1 MYKLL
6 FIVIALFIIG
16 YTIANCKVTEGFA
29 DTTVPI
35 TSANIDEYVYKVY
48 KADVKAI
55 QNLADIAMKLQ
66 AGGVTVPGTM
76 TISNQLNVTN
86 ATLLSNTLEVKGAA
100 TLDSTLAVTGATTI
114 NGNITGPTITDLYK
128 QITDLQAKCVALEAR
143 SVALEA
149 KTSGI
154 SADGQNINIKGTA
167 TVAGITITNN
177 GTQFGLGYNHQNDL
191 RGDYTWN
198 YSQFVYGGYNAN
210 GGGGSQ
216 ILNPHS

>member
-6 FIVIALFIIG
+6 FVIIALFLIML
-16 YTIANCKVTEGFA
+16 AVSNCKVTEGFA

-76 TISNQLNVTN
+76 TIQNQLNVTN
-86 ATLLSNTLEVKGAA
+86 ATILSNTLEVKGV
-100 TLDSTLAVTGATTI
+100 TNLDSTLAVTGAATI

-128 QITDLQAKCVALEAR
+128 QITDLQAKCIALE
-143 SVALEA
+143 
-149 KTSGI
+149 T
-154 SADGQNINIKGTA
+154 
-167 TVAGITITNN
+167 TITNTN
-177 GTQFGLGYNHQNDL
+177 NTLTANKISWNDL
-191 RGDYTWN
+191 ISIRSPSYEGIFTGKGSGYMSICGGNGGCGDYLSIAK
-198 YSQFVYGGYNAN
+198 YDGQGN
-210 GGGGSQ
+210 GQST
-216 ILNPHS
+216 INNNFRIEKAMVA